1 MTFVADERGRVPFA
15 LIAALLLVSSL
26 TYTSGLVHE
35 EPEDPV
41 APELIADSTQ
51 EARIQLGSVAR
62 AADHA
67 AANDP
72 LVSVA
77 TTPLGRVLA
86 DEPFERSLELRI
98 AVRARD
104 TIRANRSAAG
114 VTAAVSV
121 PPITDEA
128 AARQALREVAITHLD
143 GHRYRVTLEN
153 VSVTVRR
160 DGRVIDRDVV
170 TLETTVALPSM
181 TVHQRAQTFER
192 RLSANPVEP
201 GLNRALTARLFA
213 IAWVRG
219 YMQYGGAPISNVVA
233 NRHVGVMTNDA
244 LVEQQVAVFGRADPD
259 SRRGVARA
267 AADVAVADGVSG
279 MESAVSSAMGPSNES
294 GKPAGAGSLGAID
307 TPSVME
313 DDHEFDVD
321 RRADGAFIDFVDA
334 DGIDR
339 ALDSAYRATVH
350 PETTVRRT
358 GIERT
363 DEGERPEEGSKRF
376 SFTTSDRRVSGRD
389 KTIGDGSTVLEYDRT
404 VTTTETEHTYW
415 TVNGTFAG
423 TTSTETERTYDV
435 SIAVQCRYDRP
446 RAAPFGR
453 VEPRCPFDGAERAD
467 LEDAASTAMSSRF
480 GGVDTVARRAV
491 SSDRSYSWRTVRV
504 EPSAATREEVY
515 QSTAALRDEVRAIDV
530 SLDPKSMASTA
541 NPASELAGTI
551 DRRHDRLVDAPST
564 YDSAAAVATSTAR
577 DRYLETLE
585 GDLSAHS
592 SSFAAMQ
599 ESLGDAM
606 ASRSVPDD
614 PPADEPDA
622 LPPIAAAVS
631 AEPRYLSLETERGS
645 PPLAARNLNVF
656 TVPYNDAADAA
667 TGAIGGDDDSTS
679 FASAT
684 STLVATDRVLET
696 EDDPQLRADRRRLRQ
711 GIKSSLATIRNEQRR
726 ALATGTSLTSR
737 EASRAVDRGYRR
749 HDSVAERA
757 QAVVVGSIATDI
769 AAELP
774 PSVSP
779 IERDRALVE
788 LRATTTAV
796 RSDESVRL
804 HESAVASATDR
815 LRPHVEEGVEQS
827 VRVGTHRAVTAGKKR
842 AMRSAAA
849 KIPAG
854 LPLTPVPGQWYATAN
869 VWVVSVRGGYDRFT
883 VAAPR
888 STPAY
893 DPNGTVSYERESA
906 PVTLDVDGDGIDE
919 HLGRNE
925 PIELSVDTGVFVIV
939 PPGKSGVGDT
949 DGTAD
954 EQSPGW

>member
-1 MTFVADERGRVPFA
+1 VTFVADERGRVPFA

-35 EPEDPV
+35 EPADPV

-77 TTPLGRVLA
+77 NTPLGRVLA
-86 DEPFERSLELRI
+86 DDPFERALELRI
-98 AVRARD
+98 AVRAREA
-104 TIRANRSAAG
+104 IRANRSAGG
-114 VTAAVSV
+114 VTATVSV
-121 PPITDEA
+121 PPIADEA
-128 AARQALREVAITHLD
+128 AARRVLREVAITHLEGD
-143 GHRYRVTLEN
+143 RYRVTLEN

-160 DGRVIDRDVV
+160 DGRVVERDVV

-201 GLNRALTARLFA
+201 GLNRGLTARLFA

-244 LVEQQVAVFGRADPD
+244 LVEQQVAAFGRADPD

-279 MESAVSSAMGPSNES
+279 MESAISSAMRPSDEAAN
-294 GKPAGAGSLGAID
+294 PTGASSLGAID
-307 TPSVME
+307 TPSVMA

-321 RRADGAFIDFVDA
+321 RRADNAFIDFVDA

-339 ALDSAYRATVH
+339 ALNSAYRASVR
-350 PETTVRRT
+350 PETSVRRT
-358 GIERT
+358 GIQRT
-363 DEGERPEEGSKRF
+363 DDGKRPENGTRRY
-376 SFTTSDRRVSGRD
+376 SFTTSDRRVSDRD
-389 KTIGDGSTVLEYDRT
+389 KTTGHGSTVLEYDRT

-446 RAAPFGR
+446 HEAPPGR
-453 VEPRCPFDGAERAD
+453 VVSRCPFDGAERAA
-467 LEDAASTAMSSRF
+467 LEDEAATAMAARF
-480 GGVDTVARRAV
+480 GGVDTIARRAV
-491 SSDRSYSWRTVRV
+491 SADRSSSWRPIRI
-504 EPSAATREEVY
+504 EPSAATRESVY
-515 QSTAALRDEVRAIDV
+515 ESTAALRDEVRAVDV
-530 SLDPKSMASTA
+530 SADPASMASTA
-541 NPASELAGTI
+541 NPASQMARTI
-551 DRRHDRLVDAPST
+551 DRRHERLVDAPRT
-564 YDSAAAVATSTAR
+564 YDSAAAVATFTAR
-577 DRYLETLE
+577 DRYLGTLN
-585 GDLSAHS
+585 GDLSEQS
-592 SSFAAMQ
+592 SSFAAIQ
-599 ESLGDAM
+599 DSLGDAM
-606 ASRSVPDD
+606 ASHSVPAD
-614 PPADEPDA
+614 PPVDDPDA
-622 LPPIAAAVS
+622 LPPIAASVS

-656 TVPYNDAADAA
+656 TVPYNDAADAVSG
-667 TGAIGGDDDSTS
+667 TIGGDDESTS

-684 STLVATDRVLET
+684 STLVATDRVLES
-696 EDDPQLRADRRRLRQ
+696 EDDPQLRSERRRLRR
-711 GIKSSLATIRNEQRR
+711 GIDASLATIRDEQRR
-726 ALATGTSLTSR
+726 ALVTGTALSSR
-737 EASRAVDRGYRR
+737 EASRVVDRGYRR
-749 HDSVAERA
+749 HETVAEQA
-757 QAVVVGSIATDI
+757 QAVVDGSIATDI
-769 AAELP
+769 AEELP
-774 PSVSP
+774 STVSSTD
-779 IERDRALVE
+779 RDRALVE
-788 LRATTTAV
+788 LRTTTTAV

-804 HESAVASATDR
+804 HESAVASATER

-849 KIPAG
+849 QIPAG

-883 VAAPR
+883 VNAPR

-893 DPNGTVSYERESA
+893 GSNGTVSYVRESA
-906 PVTLDVDGDGIDE
+906 PVTLDVDGDGVDE
-919 HLGRNE
+919 TLGRNE
-925 PIELSVDTGVFVIV
+925 PIELSADTGVFVIV